1 MVFEVTY
8 PGGKR
13 VDVSFG
19 EFVVH
24 TDQPA
29 EGGGEGSAPAPFD
42 VFLASL
48 AACAGIYALGF
59 CHARK
64 LPTEGLGVRQTV
76 VTDPTR
82 HLPSRVTLEVTPP
95 FGFPEKSFPALLKA
109 VEQCKVKK
117 TMALPPDFDVR
128 IARSTTLATREE
140 RCADA

>member
-19 EFVVH
+19 DFVVH
-24 TDQPA
+24 TDQPVS
-29 EGGGEGSAPAPFD
+29 GGGEDSAPAPFD

-59 CHARK
+59 CQARK
-64 LPTEGLGVRQTV
+64 LPTDGLRVRQLV
-76 VTDPTR
+76 ETDPTS

-95 FGFPEKSFPALLKA
+95 VGFPEKSLSALLKA
-109 VEQCKVKK
+109 VELCKVKK
-117 TMALPPDFDVR
+117 TMASPPEFDVR
-128 IARSTTLATREE
+128 ATAPATIPLMEGP
-140 RCADA
+140 CADA